1 MRYIDLQQVEA
12 CKPVNWDADSRA
24 WLAAI
29 KGAKDKSAKFK
40 SLGSVWSTF
49 KPNFVLQFGDKCWYS
64 EVPRIGTDFNVDH
77 FRPKGAVKTGKGI
90 YATKLLTGGK
100 RQNHPGYWWLAFEAQ
115 NYRYT
120 CQYANQPRDKGGK
133 HDYFPL
139 IDESTR
145 IWRSSSLNAHAK
157 EQVYLLDPC
166 VVADIELL
174 SFDKSPGLVHS
185 RFDQATDPDKYERVQ
200 NSAKCYNLNHKTV
213 TGPRLEAI
221 TSVKS
226 DLDLLEMIS
235 KLPPDSR
242 EIMQAQLVA
251 TEDRLIKACD
261 RKSAFSAAAVAF
273 VRPKIGEAWI
283 ANILPRLDLK
293 P

>member
-12 CKPVNWDADSRA
+12 CKPVNWDADSRT
-24 WLAAI
+24 WLAVI

-115 NYRYT
+115 NYRYS

-145 IWRSSSLNAHAK
+145 VWRSCSFKAHAK

-185 RFDQATDPDKYERVQ
+185 RFDQATDPDKYRRVQ
-200 NSAKCYNLNHKTV
+200 NSAKCYNLNHKSV
-213 TGPRLEAI
+213 IGARLRVI
-221 TSVKS
+221 KDVQDYLT
-226 DLDLLEMIS
+226 LLEDIWGLPQVQKVRMQVHVVKTEI
-235 KLPPDSR
+235 KLI
-242 EIMQAQLVA
+242 E
-251 TEDRLIKACD
+251 ACD
-261 RKSAFSAAAVAF
+261 RKSPFSAAAVAF
-273 VRPKIGEAWI
+273 VKPHVAEPWLV
-283 ANILPRLDLK
+283 NILPRLDLT